1 MDRASG
7 NRQRN
12 RTVDGF
18 RTCAGGEIHPGD
30 AQRFHSLSRFSSAR
44 HRDLVPLSQNQGRRG
59 GEDLR
64 FDAAEPGAGRDGERR
79 DPTEI
84 ARARGRTRRSQGA
97 AQAGEDFRLFGGRES
112 AQRAARQRMETL
124 AGCCIPCCLRKVGTQ
139 GHKIMEA
146 AAIDAVVNGLKQ
158 AGVDFISLMPD
169 SDFSLLQEKVAN
181 DSHFTY
187 VPVSNEAIGVGVCA
201 GAWLSGKRPAL
212 LVPTSGLLVAAWP
225 LTSLCMA
232 WSLPMLLLIPYR
244 GDIGDAFWLMG
255 PYKDTTEPLLRVLNA
270 PYSVIARNEEIAQ
283 AIVDAQGSTI
293 SWQRPVAVLLTG
305 ETIK

>member
-1 MDRASG
+1 MD
-7 NRQRN
+7 
-12 RTVDGF
+12 V
-18 RTCAGGEIHPGD
+18 
-30 AQRFHSLSRFSSAR
+30 SA
-44 HRDLVPLSQNQGRRG
+44 V
-59 GEDLR
+59 
-64 FDAAEPGAGRDGERR
+64 
-79 DPTEI
+79 
-84 ARARGRTRRSQGA
+84 
-97 AQAGEDFRLFGGRES
+97 
-112 AQRAARQRMETL
+112 
-124 AGCCIPCCLRKVGTQ
+124 
-139 GHKIMEA
+139 
-146 AAIDAVVNGLKQ
+146 DAVVDGLKT

-169 SDFSLLQEKVAN
+169 SDFSVLQERVAS
-181 DSHFTY
+181 DRHFTY

-232 WSLPMLLLIPYR
+232 WSLPLLLLIPYR

-255 PYKDTTEPLLRVLNA
+255 PYKDTTEPLLKVLNA
-270 PYSVIARNEEIAQ
+270 PYSVIAKTAEVSK

>member
-1 MDRASG
+1 M
-7 NRQRN
+7 
-12 RTVDGF
+12 
-18 RTCAGGEIHPGD
+18 E
-30 AQRFHSLSRFSSAR
+30 
-44 HRDLVPLSQNQGRRG
+44 
-59 GEDLR
+59 
-64 FDAAEPGAGRDGERR
+64 
-79 DPTEI
+79 
-84 ARARGRTRRSQGA
+84 
-97 AQAGEDFRLFGGRES
+97 
-112 AQRAARQRMETL
+112 RAA
-124 AGCCIPCCLRKVGTQ
+124 V
-139 GHKIMEA
+139 
-146 AAIDAVVNGLKQ
+146 DAVVQGLKT

-169 SDFSLLQEKVAN
+169 SDFSDLQHRVSSDEQ
-181 DSHFTY
+181 FTY

-201 GAWLSGKRPAL
+201 GAFLSGKRPAL

-232 WSLPMLLLIPYR
+232 WGLPLLMLIPYR

-270 PYSVIARNEEIAQ
+270 PYSVIGKQQEISQ